1 MGDRPNT
8 RIFRKRRQSVGLFL
22 FASLSVLI
30 LGGLLFFSI
39 DTVRQAGTNTGDLV
53 AQVEMPLSPEA
64 PGLAADVAAEKAA
77 REQAAREKAAAEKRA
92 AEERAAAEKRAAE
105 EKAAAEK
112 RAAEARAA
120 EEAKPAPPSDPTTF
134 LTVPRL
140 GLYGNTVRNN
150 DDPAA
155 MDVGAIKL
163 PSTGF
168 PWQGGANTYIAA
180 HRVGWPGTESNYQ
193 FYNLPAMQNGDAV
206 YLEDMNG
213 TVYTYRVTEI
223 FAVYPHEAW
232 VTNPIAGRDMITLQ
246 TCTETP
252 NDWWT
257 LGSKLFAST
266 PDSGRLVVRADKVA
280 TDYAV

>member
-1 MGDRPNT
+1 M
-8 RIFRKRRQSVGLFL
+8 GLFL
-22 FASLSVLI
+22 LTSLAVLVF
-30 LGGLLFFSI
+30 GGLLFFSI
-39 DTVRQAGTNTGDLV
+39 DTAEQAGANNANLV
-53 AQVEMPLSPEA
+53 ERVRAPLSPEA

-77 REQAAREKAAAEKRA
+77 REQAAAEQAAAEKKA
-92 AEERAAAEKRAAE
+92 AEERAAAEKKAAE
-105 EKAAAEK
+105 E
-112 RAAEARAA
+112 RAA
-120 EEAKPAPPSDPTTF
+120 EEAKPPPPEDPTTF

-140 GLYGNTVRNN
+140 GLYGSTVRN
-150 DDPAA
+150 DDSPSA
-155 MDVGAIKL
+155 MDLGAIKL

-180 HRVGWPGTESNYQ
+180 HRIGWPGTESNYQ
-193 FYNLPAMQNGDAV
+193 FYNLPAMQMGDLI
-206 YLEDMNG
+206 YLTDMNG
-213 TVYTYRVTEI
+213 TVYTYQVTEI

-257 LGSKLFAST
+257 IGPKLFAST